1 MSLTPNQ
8 DDQLKKMPRIG
19 PHSKGDV
26 VVEEIKGQDLAIVLS
41 RFEIGTIDRI
51 LDYRGGSR
59 QSPKLI
65 VNTSLGR
72 FLLKRRALGKD
83 ALEQVVIAHSVQEQ
97 LAGHRF
103 PVAGL
108 IHTIDG
114 ETIVEHE
121 GRVYELFKYIQGS
134 RFDKTNPQ
142 AAEAGRVLAHFHD
155 LLRTYPKDPS
165 MQRRTY
171 HVGSRVYEV
180 LDELK
185 GILQSQESE
194 SQLSGLDQTI
204 EYLTHAYQQTY
215 DAVERVELNS
225 LPQCVVHGDW
235 HPGNMLYKDDE
246 IIAVIDFDSIR
257 YSPRITDIA
266 NGALQF
272 SMRMGELEKIE
283 SWGEGFRGRTIRTM
297 VQSYNQ
303 FTQHPLLA
311 SELAIVPHLMIEA
324 LIVES
329 IVPIQQHGKFG
340 TIPGSSFLKMVEQK
354 VKWLTPRIERVVEV
368 IQPLKEGEDSFG

>member
-8 DDQLKKMPRIG
+8 DDHLNKMPRIG

-41 RFEIGTIDRI
+41 RFDIGTIDRI

-59 QSPKLI
+59 KSPKLI

-83 ALEQVVIAHSVQEQ
+83 ALEQVVIAHGVQEQ
-97 LAGHRF
+97 LASHRF

-121 GRVYELFKYIQGS
+121 GRVYELFKYIRGS
-134 RFDKTNPQ
+134 RFDKSNPK
-142 AAEAGRVLAHFHD
+142 AAESGRVLAHFHD
-155 LLRTYPKDPS
+155 LLRTHPKGPS
-165 MQRRTY
+165 MNRRTY
-171 HVGSRVYEV
+171 HIGSRVFEV
-180 LDELK
+180 LDDLK
-185 GILQSQESE
+185 AILKVHENFA
-194 SQLSGLDQTI
+194 QLCGLDQTI
-204 EYLTHAYQQTY
+204 EYLSNAYKQAY
-215 DAVERVELNS
+215 EAVEQVEFSS

-257 YSPRITDIA
+257 HSPRITDIA

-272 SMRMGELEKIE
+272 SMRMGKLEKIE
-283 SWGEGFRGRTIRTM
+283 SWGDGFRGRTIRSM

-340 TIPGSSFLKMVEQK
+340 TILGSSFLKMVEQK
-354 VKWLTPRIERVVEV
+354 VKWITPRIDRVIEV
-368 IQPLKEGEDSFG
+368 IQPPREGEDSFA

>member
-8 DDQLKKMPRIG
+8 EDQLNKMPHIG
-19 PHSKGDV
+19 PHSKCDL
-26 VVEEIKGQDLAIVLS
+26 VEEIKDQDLVIVLS
-41 RFEIGTIDRI
+41 QFEIGTIEST

-83 ALEQVVIAHSVQEQ
+83 GLEQVIIAHNVQKQ
-97 LAGHRF
+97 LADHGF

-108 IHTIDG
+108 IHTLDG

-121 GRVYELFKYIQGS
+121 GRVYELFKYIRGS

-155 LLRTYPKDPS
+155 LLKTFPKEPS

-171 HVGSRVYEV
+171 HVGSKVYEV
-180 LDELK
+180 LDDLK
-185 GILQSQESE
+185 GILQNQENH
-194 SQLSGLDQTI
+194 SQLTGLDQTI
-204 EYLTHAYQQTY
+204 EFLSNAYNQAY
-215 DAVERVELNS
+215 ESVDRVELTS

-235 HPGNMLYKDDE
+235 HPGNMLYKSDE

-272 SMRMGELEKIE
+272 SMRMGELEKIDT
-283 SWGEGFRGRTIRTM
+283 WGEGFRGRTIRSM

-311 SELAIVPHLMIEA
+311 SELGIIPHLMIEA

-340 TIPGSSFLKMVEQK
+340 TIPGSLFLKMVEQK
-354 VKWLTPRIERVVEV
+354 VKWLNPRIERVIEV
-368 IQPLKEGEDSFG
+368 IQPPKEGGDSFG

>member
-1 MSLTPNQ
+1 
-8 DDQLKKMPRIG
+8 MPRIG
-19 PHSKGDV
+19 PHAKSEV
-26 VVEEIKGQDLAIVLS
+26 VAEEIQGQELAIVLS

-59 QSPKLI
+59 QSPKMV
-65 VNTSLGR
+65 VNTSVGR

-83 ALEQVVIAHSVQEQ
+83 ALEQVVIAHRVQEQ

-108 IHTIDG
+108 ISTIDG

-121 GRVYELFKYIQGS
+121 GRVYELFKYVQGS

-155 LLRTYPKDPS
+155 LLRSYPIEPS

-171 HVGSRVYEV
+171 HVGSRVHEV
-180 LDELK
+180 LHKLK
-185 GILQSQESE
+185 DVLEAKESE
-194 SQLSGLDQTI
+194 SQLEGLDETI
-204 EYLTHAYQQTY
+204 AYLSEAYQSAY
-215 DAVERVELNS
+215 EAVERTEPTS

-235 HPGNMLYKDDE
+235 HPGNMLYNDDE

-257 YSPRITDIA
+257 YCPRITDLA

-272 SMRMGELEKIE
+272 SMRMGELDKIE
-283 SWGEGFRGRTIRTM
+283 SWGEGFRGRTIRSI

-340 TIPGSSFLKMVEQK
+340 LIPGSAFLRMVEQK
-354 VKWLTPRIERVVEV
+354 VRWLTPRIERVIEV
-368 IQPLKEGEDSFG
+368 IQPPKDGEDSFG